1 MGRQRNDA
9 PVIIKR
15 RKVVSGGGHRG
26 GAWKVAYADF
36 VTAMMAFFLLMWL
49 LNATTE
55 SQRKGLADYFSPSPP
70 IYRIS
75 GGGDGPFGGENV
87 NSDEQIAGAARG
99 GASGG
104 SDGLPE
110 AELQERGTVAPDTPS
125 AEGEEVLAAL
135 EAALL
140 AAHAGDSMDSALMLR
155 HVATRITDEGLI
167 VELFDLPGAPLFEGE
182 SDRPRPALLAL
193 LGVVAEVFAPVGN
206 GIAIEAHSR
215 SLPVVLAG
223 DPVWDLTTARA
234 HRVRTVLE
242 GAGINGAGI
251 NGATPD
257 RPALAADRLRRVTG
271 HADRRPAVA
280 DPTSARNNRV
290 EVILLRPPR

>member
-1 MGRQRNDA
+1 MGRQRNAA

-15 RKVVSGGGHRG
+15 RKIVAGGGHHG

-75 GGGDGPFGGENV
+75 GGGDGAFGGENA
-87 NSDEQIAGAARG
+87 NAAEMIAESARG
-99 GASGG
+99 GA
-104 SDGLPE
+104 DGQPG
-110 AELQERGTVAPDTPS
+110 AELQERGAVAPDSPS

-135 EAALL
+135 EEALL
-140 AAHAGDSMDSALMLR
+140 AAQTGDSMDSALLLR
-155 HVATRITDEGLI
+155 HVVTRITDEGLI
-167 VELFDLPGAPLFEGE
+167 VELFDVPGAALFDPE
-182 SDRPRPALLAL
+182 SDRPRPVLLAI
-193 LGVVAEVFAPVGN
+193 LGIVAEVFAPVGN

-223 DPVWDLTTARA
+223 NPVWDLTTARA
-234 HRVRTVLE
+234 HRVRAVLE
-242 GAGINGAGI
+242 GEGQDGAGLP
-251 NGATPD
+251 GA
-257 RPALAADRLRRVTG
+257 RMRRVTG
-271 HADRRPAVA
+271 HADRRPAVP
-280 DPTSARNNRV
+280 DPTSARNNRI